1 MLEHGCMLGDFQTI
15 AVCTLPD
22 FVAFLVTGHRLDLQT
37 AVPGAGELIG
47 AFSQSIQY
55 LSQLRHI

>member
-1 MLEHGCMLGDFQTI
+1 MLGDFQTI